1 MSDTNKYRNAI
12 EESRDL
18 PDSKLTERV
27 VKWLANRWDVPPG
40 YVDEFFEMQASTYF
54 LLVWPIFEQKV
65 CDGFM
70 ETGKM
75 RNIAMKFTDCYD
87 ELAIDDIL
95 RRFYDRYKDRN
106 LPESN
111 WASLCQNDHWEAK
124 STSERVL
131 NQPWN
136 KSKPTDKLQFGL
148 YVIYRFRNNIFHG
161 NKKIFEWLQNRPQI
175 EDCVMVL
182 LKLTEQYDRMS
193 PQ

>member
-1 MSDTNKYRNAI
+1 M
-12 EESRDL
+12 

-27 VKWLANRWDVPPG
+27 VEWLADRWDVPPG
-40 YVDEFFEMQASTYF
+40 YVNEFFEMQASTYF

-75 RNIAMKFTDCYD
+75 LNIALKFADGYD

-95 RRFYDRYKDRN
+95 HRFYVRYKDHSSPYSDWNN
-106 LPESN
+106 L
-111 WASLCQNDHWEAK
+111 CHNDSWEAK
-124 STSERVL
+124 STPERVL
-131 NQPWN
+131 NRPWD
-136 KSKPTDKLQFGL
+136 KSSSTDKLHFGL

-161 NKKIFEWLQNRPQI
+161 NKQIFEWLRNRPQI

-182 LKLTEQYDRMS
+182 LKLTEQHDKKS
-193 PQ
+193 HQ